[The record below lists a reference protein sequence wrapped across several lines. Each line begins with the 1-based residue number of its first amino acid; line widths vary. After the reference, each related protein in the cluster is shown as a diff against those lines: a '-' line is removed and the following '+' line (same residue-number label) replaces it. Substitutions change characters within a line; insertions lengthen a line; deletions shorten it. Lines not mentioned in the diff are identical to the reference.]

1 MWYED
6 EAASTDQKWPD
17 GTKKGDFVP
26 GRKGGRPDGNKKGD
40 FVPGKV
46 GDPSQEQIPCSFPEL
61 PEKTGEKVKC
71 GRSTAY

>member
-1 MWYED
+1 MKIERQMGAKRAFLIPARW
-6 EAASTDQKWPD
+6 KN
-17 GTKKGDFVP
+17 P
-26 GRKGGRPDGNKKGD
+26 GRKGGRPGGNKKGD

-61 PEKTGEKVKC
+61 PEKTDEKVKC